1 MVDSIYSPAKK
12 GPEPN
17 PTPEPTKPAVAPV
30 VSGWWAVVIVIAIAI
45 GLALAML
52 GCATPASAQTN
63 SAAVRTADAAQPEAS
78 AMFFADYTSCVRD
91 LVDLGDKIK
100 DAKKACADVRDRAAR
115 QSEKMANEAADATKN
130 NWPQPV
136 VVADGCGYGCG
147 GGGG

>member
-63 SAAVRTADAAQPEAS
+63 SAAGRIAGAAQPEAS
-78 AMFFADYTSCVRD
+78 ARVFAV
-91 LVDLGDKIK
+91 LGEKIK
-100 DAKKACADVRDRAAR
+100 DEKRGCADARARAAR

-136 VVADGCGYGCG
+136 VVA
-147 GGGG
+147 